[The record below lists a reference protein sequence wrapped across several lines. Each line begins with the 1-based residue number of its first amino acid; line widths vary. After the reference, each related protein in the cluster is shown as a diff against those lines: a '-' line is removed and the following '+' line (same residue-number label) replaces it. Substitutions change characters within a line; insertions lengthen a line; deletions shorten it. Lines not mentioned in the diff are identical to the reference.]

1 MSTHNTHH
9 AEKGT
14 HMPLDTNRVR
24 ERMNAI
30 HLSQRELAMMSGVT
44 EAAMSRYLAG
54 TRQPKADTLANMATA
69 LHTTSRDLLGMQA
82 VEDPNDMVRLVARNV
97 DAIPPAVR
105 RKLIQLLS
113 KELPMKKSG
122 KERG

>member
-1 MSTHNTHH
+1 
-9 AEKGT
+9 
-14 HMPLDTNRVR
+14 MPLDTNRIR

-69 LHTTSRDLLGMQA
+69 LHTTSRDLLGMQS